1 MTYSIYLVRDKV
13 AQSFVR
19 SFDAPNDMAAT
30 RYIVDIYGKQPHYED
45 LELWRFPYGY
55 NIETGD
61 CVAMDK
67 AVIALPPVAERP
79 SVDSQLNTQQ

>member
-19 SFDAPNDMAAT
+19 SFDAPNDNSAV
-30 RYIVDIYGKQPHYED
+30 RYIVDVYGKQPHYED

-61 CVAMDK
+61 CVAMEK
-67 AVIALPPVAERP
+67 AVIALPSVAERP